1 MLRLVIQR
9 GLLALATLVLVSL
22 VIFGATE
29 VLPGDVASAILGRE
43 ATPARLAAL
52 RAELGLDQPAPS
64 RYFEWLGG
72 AVRGDFGRSLARP
85 AAPVGPLI
93 AERMRVT
100 IWLALIATLIGVPLA
115 LGLGISAGLLRDR
128 PADLA
133 ISVVALVAQSVPEFV
148 IGALLILAF
157 GITWP
162 ILPAVTVVSSDAPL
176 AALAPNL
183 VLPAATLVIVMTA
196 YVLRMVRGSLI
207 DVLDSEYLHMAT
219 LKGLPRGRI
228 IAAHALPNALL
239 PTINAVALT
248 VAWLIGGVVV
258 VETVFNLP
266 GVGRLMVS
274 AVEDRDL
281 PLVQALGLLGA
292 ACYIGINLL
301 ADLATLWLSPRLR
314 ARQR

>member
-9 GLLALATLVLVSL
+9 TLLALATLLLVSL
-22 VIFGATE
+22 IIFAATE

-52 RAELGLDQPAPS
+52 RAELGLDQPAPV

-85 AAPVGPLI
+85 DAPVGPLI

-100 IWLALIATLIGVPLA
+100 AWLAVIATLVGVPVA
-115 LGLGISAGLLRDR
+115 LGLGVGAGLLRDR
-128 PADLA
+128 PVDLT
-133 ISVVALVAQSVPEFV
+133 ISIIALVAQSLPEFV

-162 ILPAVTVVSSDAPL
+162 ILPAVTVVAADAPL

-183 VLPAATLVIVMTA
+183 ILPAATLVIVMTA
-196 YVLRMVRGSLI
+196 YMLRMVRASLI
-207 DVLDSEYLHMAT
+207 DVLDSEYIHMAT
-219 LKGLPRGRI
+219 LKGLPRARI

-239 PTINAVALT
+239 PTINAIALT

-292 ACYIGINLL
+292 VLYIGINLL

-314 ARQR
+314 AMQR